1 VEAETD
7 AALSLALKRRVEW
20 VVGELAYWR
29 WQAGVDEQ
37 LPTALL
43 AEPYRLSMTGD
54 WAAAAQLW
62 REIGCPYEAALALG
76 GADEQPALRH
86 ALEELTQLGAR
97 PAAAIVARRLRALGA
112 RGVPRGP
119 RPSTQENPAGLTTR
133 ELEVLALVA
142 EGLRNAE
149 IAERL
154 IVTRKTVD
162 HHVSAILRKL
172 DAPTRGQA
180 AAAALRLGLLQ
191 RAEN

>member
-1 VEAETD
+1 
-7 AALSLALKRRVEW
+7 
-20 VVGELAYWR
+20 
-29 WQAGVDEQ
+29 
-37 LPTALL
+37 
-43 AEPYRLSMTGD
+43 
-54 WAAAAQLW
+54 
-62 REIGCPYEAALALG
+62 
-76 GADEQPALRH
+76 
-86 ALEELTQLGAR
+86 
-97 PAAAIVARRLRALGA
+97 
-112 RGVPRGP
+112 
-119 RPSTQENPAGLTTR
+119 
-133 ELEVLALVA
+133 VLALVA

>member
-1 VEAETD
+1 MVNEGPARLGNALLEREPQLAAFAELLSEVRAGSAGRLVLVGGEAGAGKTAMLERFCYDVGSSSRVMWGACAPLQTPRPLGPLLDVAET
-7 AALSLALKRRVEW
+7 
-20 VVGELAYWR
+20 
-29 WQAGVDEQ
+29 
-37 LPTALL
+37 
-43 AEPYRLSMTGD
+43 
-54 WAAAAQLW
+54 
-62 REIGCPYEAALALG
+62 I
-76 GADEQPALRH
+76 
-86 ALEELTQLGAR
+86 GAR
-97 PAAAIVARRLRALGA
+97 PATAIVARRLRALGV

-149 IAERL
+149 IADRL

-172 DAPTRGQA
+172 NAPTRGQA

-191 RAEN
+191 PSEN